1 MPEEYFEFFKIWT
14 KICKIGPKKF
24 KWPQEES
31 NMLYLYVFEC
41 VCVCVCVCVRA
52 CVRVSV
58 HSCPSNSK

>member
-1 MPEEYFEFFKIWT
+1 MPEEYFEFLKIWT

-41 VCVCVCVCVRA
+41 VCVCVCVRA
-52 CVRVSV
+52 SV
-58 HSCPSNSK
+58 CLCIAVLVIASNKN

>member
-41 VCVCVCVCVRA
+41 VCVCVCA
-52 CVRVSV
+52 CVRPCV
-58 HSCPSNSK
+58 CA